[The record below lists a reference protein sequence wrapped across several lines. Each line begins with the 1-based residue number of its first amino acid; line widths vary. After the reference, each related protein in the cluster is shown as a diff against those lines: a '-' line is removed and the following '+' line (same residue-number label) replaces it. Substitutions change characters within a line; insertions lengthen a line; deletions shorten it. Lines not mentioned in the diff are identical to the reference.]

1 MTKGINYAYQ
11 EVENTLVNRI
21 NSAGL
26 PLFAVRDLLNRILLQ
41 VDKQMTDQVEAE
53 KKAYFDGLKREQEEK
68 AKAAQVSAD
77 QDVAAASA
85 KTDSPKKE
93 AKNA

>member
-11 EVENTLVNRI
+11 ELETAIVNQI
-21 NSAGL
+21 NKSGL
-26 PLFAVRDLLNRILLQ
+26 PIFAVRDMLNRLLLQ
-41 VDKQMTDQVEAE
+41 VDKQMTEQVEAE

>member
-11 EVENTLVNRI
+11 ELENIIVRQI

-41 VDKQMTDQVEAE
+41 VDKQMADQVEAE
-53 KKAYFDGLKREQEEK
+53 KKAYFDGLKKEQEEK
-68 AKAAQVSAD
+68 AKAAQASAD
-77 QDVAAASA
+77 QAVAAASA
-85 KTDSPKKE
+85 ETATAKKE
-93 AKNA
+93 ATNA

>member
-11 EVENTLVNRI
+11 ELENTLVNRI

-93 AKNA
+93 AQNA

>member
-11 EVENTLVNRI
+11 ELENIIVRQI

-26 PLFAVRDLLNRILLQ
+26 PLFAVRDLLNRLLLQ
-41 VDKQMTDQVEAE
+41 VDKQMTEQVESE
-53 KKAYFDGLKREQEEK
+53 NKAYFDGLKREQEEK
-68 AKAAQVSAD
+68 AKAAQVSAV
-77 QDVAAASA
+77 QDAAAASA